1 MAIRGPP
8 AKGLVRG
15 LPEARVRISLS
26 PPNKRLPYRRQSF
39 ILWRNEI
46 RTRFLLAKTRSRTNA
61 QGFICKK
68 MSDGKSEIVF

>member
-26 PPNKRLPYRRQSF
+26 PPNKRLSYNRQSF

-46 RTRFLLAKTRSRTNA
+46 RTQFCGKQNA
-61 QGFICKK
+61 TLGPTHRVLFEKMCKK
-68 MSDGKSEIVF
+68 K